1 MDNKETTNGD
11 TILLERGSDKA
22 FYEDMLEEIK
32 WQRGN
37 PPQPITRPAELQRDL
52 SVSTQNSRVEA
63 MDTINFDDLPETLE
77 TLDDYNAAMR
87 NVIMPM
93 MKMTI
98 QKVNNVIEDL
108 HNQIEEGNL
117 TDEDINQHLNQ
128 IVNLT
133 KFTAEDSLYAPY
145 FNKLVSLEQKLYED
159 GLLTGH
165 LDPEHHTDE

>member
-1 MDNKETTNGD
+1 
-11 TILLERGSDKA
+11 
-22 FYEDMLEEIK
+22 
-32 WQRGN
+32 
-37 PPQPITRPAELQRDL
+37 
-52 SVSTQNSRVEA
+52 